1 MSHEEKSP
9 VTQES
14 LAKDGHANVRDEQ
27 FWFTAAVV
35 SFNGYLLSTSDVP
48 VVFAI
53 IGSVLVSL
61 LGSYVV
67 MTRWVHGAGREPKN
81 KPDHKTASSRERWRY
96 TGAEAKVAIKS
107 LPYVIAECS
116 GSLFYLLLIFVSFVG
131 AIWVHV
137 AKYCDH

>member
-1 MSHEEKSP
+1 MNHEEKSP
-9 VTQES
+9 VSPES
-14 LAKDGHANVRDEQ
+14 KGDDRHADVRDEQ

-35 SFNGYLLSTSDVP
+35 SFNGYLLTTSDVP

-53 IGSVLVSL
+53 MGSVLISL

-67 MTRWVHGAGREPKN
+67 MTRWVHAARRQPQNEP
-81 KPDHKTASSRERWRY
+81 DYRTASSRERWRY

-116 GSLFYLLLIFVSFVG
+116 GSLFYLVLIFVSFVG
-131 AIWVHV
+131 AIWVHA
-137 AKYCDH
+137 AKCCCH